1 MTGFEN
7 YIQAN
12 GGKLISGKDGDFNT
26 YNNTQRT
33 WIIGET
39 QAIIQIGL
47 FSYDNKTIFGVLR
60 PVLDFL
66 PNEEDFEDMVF
77 FLSGF
82 SMSTNL
88 NSDKVELFKRQEF

>member
-1 MTGFEN
+1 MTGFEK
-7 YIQAN
+7 YIQDN

-33 WIIGET
+33 WIVGET
-39 QAIIQIGL
+39 QAIIQIGI
-47 FSYDNKTIFGVLR
+47 FSYENKTIIGVLR

-66 PNEEDFEDMVF
+66 PDEEDFEGKMF

-82 SMSTNL
+82 QITKGLDSKN
-88 NSDKVELFKRQEF
+88 VELFKPQ